1 MALITQKEV
10 KEAIGLT
17 RYGKSGDWISRG
29 FMWFSRLDKIN
40 SVYDKHKHISGGDF
54 LKALLEDF
62 QLRYEI
68 HQEDLKR
75 IPKEGPFITVSNHP
89 LGALDGI
96 LLMKV
101 LSDIRPDYKIMA
113 NFLLNRIEPLQPYIF
128 PVNPFEYHHKSSLP
142 GLKEVFRY
150 LKQGYPI
157 GMFPAGEV
165 SSIQKDTGAI
175 SDRGWQDPAI
185 KFIVKAKVPVIPI
198 YFHGRNS
205 RLFYRLG
212 KWNEHLRT
220 AMLPA
225 EMFRQRGKLVR
236 MRIGNPMLP
245 KQWESMAVPELTDF
259 LRRKTYVLA
268 NVYGEKNIIDTYK
281 KQFKFWKI
289 NKKPKEILP
298 PIPPDLLQK
307 ELDQLYPNDLLFS
320 NGQYEIFFASA
331 AKIPNI
337 LTEIGRLRE
346 VAFREVGQGTNKD
359 IDLDKYDQYYYHLF
373 LWDRVQKRLV
383 GAYRMGFGREIFD
396 KYGINGFYLTK
407 FFIFGPEMYP
417 LFRDAIEM
425 GRAFL
430 VKEYQ
435 QKPLTLF
442 LLWRGILYLT
452 LRHPEYQ
459 YLIGAV
465 GISSQFSDFSISVM
479 VEFMKSHFYDPF
491 MAQYVRPKNAY
502 KFRVKYSDKAF
513 IFDESKADLNKFDK
527 LIDEIEPGNL
537 RLPVLIK
544 KYIKQNA
551 RVIAFNVDSKF
562 NDSTDG
568 LMYIRIADL
577 PEDTVKPVIEEI
589 QAELDR
595 RNSLQLP
602 QKTDKSG
609 QE

>member
-1 MALITQKEV
+1 MELITQKEF

-17 RYGKSGDWISRG
+17 RYGKPGDWVSRCL
-29 FMWFSRLDKIN
+29 MRFSYLDKIN
-40 SVYDKHKHISGGDF
+40 AIYDRYKHISGGDF
-54 LKALLEDF
+54 LTVLLEDF

-96 LLMKV
+96 LLMKI
-101 LSDIRPDYKIMA
+101 LSDIRLDYKVMA

-128 PVNPFEYHHKSSLP
+128 PVNPFEYQSKYSLL
-142 GLKEVFRY
+142 GLKEAVLY
-150 LKQGYPI
+150 LKKGHPI

-165 SSIQKDTGAI
+165 SSIQKDTGEI
-175 SDRGWQDPAI
+175 SDRAWQEPAI
-185 KFIVKAKVPVIPI
+185 KFIIKAKVPVIPI
-198 YFHGRNS
+198 YFHGHNS
-205 RLFYRLG
+205 RLFYQLG
-212 KWNEHLRT
+212 KWNERLRT

-225 EMFRQRGKLVR
+225 EMFRQRGKLIR
-236 MRIGNPMLP
+236 MRIGNPVLN
-245 KQWESMAVPELTDF
+245 KQLENMTVPVLTDF
-259 LRRKTYVLA
+259 LRRKTYILA
-268 NVYGEKNIIDTYK
+268 NVYHEKNIIDTYK
-281 KQFKFWKI
+281 KKLKFWNF

-298 PIPPDLLQK
+298 PVSSELIQRDLN
-307 ELDQLYPNDLLFS
+307 QLYPNDLLFS
-320 NGQYEIFFASA
+320 NTQYEMFFASA
-331 AKIPNI
+331 EKIPNI

-346 VAFREVGQGTNKD
+346 VAFREVGQGTNKSV
-359 IDLDKYDQYYYHLF
+359 DLDKYDQYYYHLF

-407 FFIFGPEMYP
+407 FFIFNPEMYP
-417 LFRDAIEM
+417 LFRDTIEM

-435 QKPLTLF
+435 QKALPLF
-442 LLWRGILYLT
+442 LLWRGILHLT

-465 GISSQFSDFSISVM
+465 GISSQFSDFSISVI

-491 MAQYVRPKNAY
+491 VAQYVRPKNAY
-502 KFRVKYSDKAF
+502 KVRVKYADKAF
-513 IFDESKADLNKFDK
+513 IFNESKADLNKFDK

-537 RLPVLIK
+537 RFPVLIK
-544 KYIKQNA
+544 KYVKQNA

-562 NDSTDG
+562 NDSIDG

-577 PEDTVKPVIEEI
+577 PEDIVKPVIEEF
-589 QAELDR
+589 QAEIEKK
-595 RNSLQLP
+595 NSLQ